1 MLCCV
6 ALRCVRMGIF
16 KCLVVFFIIKLKI
29 IETPYPLFEIS
40 WSLRIE
46 FVSSLLFVT
55 EQMPI
60 FKSHLCLCRTHS
72 KIYVNVVIV
81 IRFAVIM
88 SLFNKCWCF
97 ANSFWIALKLAI
109 YNQKQRALYTLLRCW
124 QIPNKVCYLLFRLFS
139 RHTQIVRVC
148 ATLRTCSCHTKIHS
162 IHLYRPNI
170 QFANSFR
177 NCISKRQK
185 CWLLS
190 SIVFHT
196 ILAKIL
202 NKM

>member
-1 MLCCV
+1 
-6 ALRCVRMGIF
+6 MGIF

-60 FKSHLCLCRTHS
+60 FKSHFSLCLCRTHS

-81 IRFAVIM
+81 NRFAVIM
-88 SLFNKCWCF
+88 SLFYKCWCF
-97 ANSFWIALKLAI
+97 ANSLWIALKLAI

-124 QIPNKVCYLLFRLFS
+124 QIPNKVCYFDYS
-139 RHTQIVRVC
+139 ASHTNS
-148 ATLRTCSCHTKIHS
+148 TCMCYAPYMFLSHQNTFHSFVSTEHS
-162 IHLYRPNI
+162 IREFI
-170 QFANSFR
+170 Q
-177 NCISKRQK
+177 K
-185 CWLLS
+185 L
-190 SIVFHT
+190 H
-196 ILAKIL
+196 
-202 NKM
+202 